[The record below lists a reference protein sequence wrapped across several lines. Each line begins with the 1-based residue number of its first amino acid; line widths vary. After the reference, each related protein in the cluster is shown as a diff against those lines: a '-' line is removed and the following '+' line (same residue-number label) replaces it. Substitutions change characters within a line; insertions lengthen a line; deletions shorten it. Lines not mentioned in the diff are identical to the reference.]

1 MGSPVQG
8 YPSMKKVFVLA
19 VIGTACSSV
28 AFAGE
33 AKQTKAPV
41 VKATTMSDAQ
51 MDKVT
56 AGGAGGVPDHGD
68 SGVGNGNSFGMG
80 VGAPSGNVSG
90 RTFNG
95 MGRFAQ

>member
-1 MGSPVQG
+1 
-8 YPSMKKVFVLA
+8 
-19 VIGTACSSV
+19 
-28 AFAGE
+28 
-33 AKQTKAPV
+33 
-41 VKATTMSDAQ
+41 

-68 SGVGNGNSFGMG
+68 SGVGNGNAFGMG